1 MTFPQR
7 RSTLRFERALRGRGV
22 KVPEQ
27 VSLVGFDDR
36 EEAVLMDPPL
46 STVRVNKEEI
56 GETCMKMLLE
66 RLHHPQMAFSQRV
79 LPTEFVVRGT
89 VRQL

>member
-1 MTFPQR
+1 
-7 RSTLRFERALRGRGV
+7 
-22 KVPEQ
+22 VPEEI
-27 VSLVGFDDR
+27 SLVGFDDR
-36 EEAVLMDPPL
+36 EEAMLMDPPL
-46 STVRVNKEEI
+46 TTVRVHKEEI

-79 LPTEFVVRGT
+79 LPTELMIRGS

>member
-1 MTFPQR
+1 
-7 RSTLRFERALRGRGV
+7 
-22 KVPEQ
+22 
-27 VSLVGFDDR
+27 
-36 EEAVLMDPPL
+36 LMDPPL
-46 STVRVNKEEI
+46 STVRVHKEEI

-79 LPTEFVVRGT
+79 LPTELIIRGS